1 MEASTRS
8 RLWSRCKSR
17 ATAYYRA
24 LTRDFN
30 YSTDF
35 FFGQD
40 FLLAIAGARLNS
52 TNVRIR
58 RWWNAYR
65 LVSCLPMA
73 VVFWNT
79 FDAVRHCAKLEI
91 LLSCVQAVIGI
102 GISALRMTLI
112 LRHYDS
118 LMAVLRYVNRRSF
131 GRILQPSLGTRAEA
145 FYHIRRTVIPAVSIV
160 TSVIASYQAFDFSH
174 HHFFKLPFDIRRDH
188 PHVQKLFEKLFILS
202 SHGIGMLTVVVYL
215 IVYMVLK
222 GLTCELKVIAQTFS
236 VIFENTENRV
246 QRKLE
251 LEPGNSRQHDLMKKR
266 FFWKFVQEEFGD
278 CVKLHI
284 EFLALLNRI
293 RPFLNATFL
302 IVYYSTVLSLASGAI
317 YVSQMKSI
325 TLFTVATLYFC
336 FWVSFECASL
346 TRAVS
351 ILTESHE
358 SIGWEVY
365 NLDWHEKLEWDDQY
379 RDEYRSVRATMLN
392 VMTVA
397 QQPLRLNCF
406 GFFEFTQD
414 RFYELLNMAYSMFT
428 FFRKFV

>member
-118 LMAVLRYVNRRSF
+118 LMAVLRYVNRR
-131 GRILQPSLGTRAEA
+131 
-145 FYHIRRTVIPAVSIV
+145 
-160 TSVIASYQAFDFSH
+160 
-174 HHFFKLPFDIRRDH
+174 K
-188 PHVQKLFEKLFILS
+188 
-202 SHGIGMLTVVVYL
+202 
-215 IVYMVLK
+215 
-222 GLTCELKVIAQTFS
+222 
-236 VIFENTENRV
+236 NRV

>member
-1 MEASTRS
+1 MEASARS

-65 LVSCLPMA
+65 L
-73 VVFWNT
+73 
-79 FDAVRHCAKLEI
+79 
-91 LLSCVQAVIGI
+91 
-102 GISALRMTLI
+102 
-112 LRHYDS
+112 
-118 LMAVLRYVNRRSF
+118 
-131 GRILQPSLGTRAEA
+131 
-145 FYHIRRTVIPAVSIV
+145 
-160 TSVIASYQAFDFSH
+160 
-174 HHFFKLPFDIRRDH
+174 
-188 PHVQKLFEKLFILS
+188 
-202 SHGIGMLTVVVYL
+202 
-215 IVYMVLK
+215 
-222 GLTCELKVIAQTFS
+222 
-236 VIFENTENRV
+236 
-246 QRKLE
+246 
-251 LEPGNSRQHDLMKKR
+251 HDLMKKR

-336 FWVSFECASL
+336 FWVSFECATL

-351 ILTESHE
+351 VLTESHE

-392 VMTVA
+392 VMIVA